1 MIHTVLYRSA
11 QAAGATFASLSA
23 VPFSQDVVSNNK
35 ILPQRPCELLFATGN
50 GANLSAARIQTPLLI
65 QTGSNHLRPF
75 VVGAAFGS
83 NPNTANFWRSPVKF
97 RATENIDV
105 QTSNAG
111 GAPET
116 HTFVL
121 QLGDGNYSMPA
132 GQRLKIR
139 AQSATTVTAGAWTL
153 CPLTFDDNL
162 PNKQFAILGF
172 EVFSATGIVGRLD
185 IPGMAWKPGFPCI
198 TSLANRMNDLQY
210 DTPLGELGRF
220 SNQALPNL
228 EIFCTAADTA
238 AEVFMDVVVLN

>member
-1 MIHTVLYRSA
+1 MIHTVLYRSS
-11 QAAGATFASLSA
+11 QAAGASFASLSA

-35 ILPQRPCELLFATGN
+35 ILPQRPCELLLATLN
-50 GANLSAARIQTPLLI
+50 GANLTAARIQTPLLI

-75 VVGAAFGS
+75 VVGAAFG
-83 NPNTANFWRSPVKF
+83 NDPNTANFVNAPVKF

-105 QTSNAG
+105 QTSNGG
-111 GAPET
+111 GAPEN
-116 HTFVL
+116 HTCVL
-121 QLGDGNYSMPA
+121 QLGDGNYSMPT

-153 CPLTFDDNL
+153 CPLVFDDNL

-185 IPGMAWKPGFPCI
+185 IPGQAWKPGFPAI
-198 TSLANRMNDLQY
+198 TTLTNRMNDYQY
-210 DTPLGELGRF
+210 NTPFGELGRF

-228 EIFCTAADTA
+228 EIFCTGADTA
-238 AEVFMDVVVLN
+238 AQVFMDVCVLN